1 MPPRSPAPAHDVAR
15 LEPGSSRRRA
25 PCLALGGALLGAALG
40 GAAPQAQAG
49 SGPWVLSPQDWSVY
63 GGVEAQRI
71 SELAL
76 KDGLGDDSVV
86 QVDDG
91 IETTTAQA
99 ILSYGLRKRVEL
111 ELGVPRS
118 RVDANRPGGEVC
130 ASLGPKACATTV
142 GFGVVSGRGK
152 VLLVDELR
160 GAPVSVAMGA
170 ELRLGQHTG
179 PTRGRITN
187 LGEGTTDLGAF
198 VAVGRSG
205 GLLDGSW
212 SAHLDAGWR
221 WRSSNLGGDADPL
234 PASELVGE
242 AELFAGAQSWWSLG
256 PTLSYW
262 ERPQGLDFGE
272 GDLTDIDR
280 FGALN
285 GRAVRVGGKVL
296 LRSPRRTTLV
306 LSGSQTVAA
315 RNNPRVL
322 SYGVGLAFYPE
333 RRAPPQ
339 GG

>member
-1 MPPRSPAPAHDVAR
+1 MPPRSLTSVHPAA
-15 LEPGSSRRRA
+15 RRA
-25 PCLALGGALLGAALG
+25 AGLALGAAL
-40 GAAPQAQAG
+40 AAPVLSPRTAAAG
-49 SGPWVLSPQDWSVY
+49 SGPWVISPQDWSLY
-63 GGVEAQRI
+63 AGVESQRI

-76 KDGLGDDSVV
+76 KDGLGDPSVV

-118 RVDANRPGGEVC
+118 RVDSNRPGGDVC
-130 ASLGPKACATTV
+130 ASLGAKACATTK

-152 VLLVDELR
+152 VLLADELL
-160 GAPVSVAMGA
+160 GSPVSVAVGA

-179 PTRGRITN
+179 PTRARITN
-187 LGEGTTDLGAF
+187 LGEGTTDLGGF

-205 GLLDGSW
+205 GLKDGSW

-221 WRSSNLGGDADPL
+221 YRSSNLGADADPL
-234 PASELVGE
+234 PGAEIVGE
-242 AELFAGAQSWWSLG
+242 AELFAGTKAWWSLG
-256 PTLSYW
+256 PTVSYW
-262 ERPQGLDFGE
+262 ERPEGVDFGE

-285 GRAVRVGGKVL
+285 GRSVRVGGKLL
-296 LRSPRRTTLV
+296 LRSPSRTTLV
-306 LSGSQTVAA
+306 LSGSQTMVA

-322 SYGVGLAFYPE
+322 TYGAGLAFYPE
-333 RRAPPQ
+333 RRAPRR
-339 GG
+339 GD